1 MSQNIVNTAKSV
13 RQIVLHQVQS
23 IPEEL
28 FDAQPP
34 QFTNTIRWNVGHIV
48 FCLESFLSLGF
59 PDTSRLPESYAA
71 LFNTG
76 TKPSDWT
83 AEPPT
88 KEELVEHLSEQLA
101 RIAEIAPGKLEEP
114 LKSPVEM
121 GPLRFTTVG
130 EVVNFAIVH
139 EAMHSSTISS
149 LLKVVQYGK

>member
-114 LKSPVEM
+114 LKS
-121 GPLRFTTVG
+121 
-130 EVVNFAIVH
+130 
-139 EAMHSSTISS
+139 
-149 LLKVVQYGK
+149 